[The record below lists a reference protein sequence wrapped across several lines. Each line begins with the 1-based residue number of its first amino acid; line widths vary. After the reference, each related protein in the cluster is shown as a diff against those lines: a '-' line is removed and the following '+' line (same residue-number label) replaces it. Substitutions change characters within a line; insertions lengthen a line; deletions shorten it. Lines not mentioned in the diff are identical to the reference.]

1 MEKKKTTEEEY
12 DLSYYLGGNE
22 EDTYS
27 KPTKQKDKFIPE
39 REEVRKQEKRTP
51 MDQADALS
59 EKMEYEQH
67 TVSSQDAVPSQHT
80 EIAPV
85 QKRISAKMRK
95 ETLEAYK
102 QTYLTP
108 IKLISRKA
116 VYLSKETQ
124 ERADFIVRRLGDRG
138 SNLSSFVENI
148 VRSHLDEYGEDIEKW
163 RKL

>member
-1 MEKKKTTEEEY
+1 MEKETMMSDK
-12 DLSYYLGGNE
+12 DLSWFLGVEDETENE
-22 EDTYS
+22 STSQEATAV
-27 KPTKQKDKFIPE
+27 PE
-39 REEVRKQEKRTP
+39 RERPTNKQDTENT
-51 MDQADALS
+51 MHS
-59 EKMEYEQH
+59 ESARNTENA
-67 TVSSQDAVPSQHT
+67 AVQR
-80 EIAPV
+80 
-85 QKRISAKMRK
+85 RISAKMRK

>member
-39 REEVRKQEKRTP
+39 REVVRKQEKRTP
-51 MDQADALS
+51 MNQADALS

-80 EIAPV
+80 ENAPV

-102 QTYLTP
+102 QAYLLP
-108 IKLISRKA
+108 AKLSNRKA

-124 ERADFIVRRLGDRG
+124 ELQRPQRAKIGRQGQQPFKFCGEHRAP
-138 SNLSSFVENI
+138 SSGGI
-148 VRSHLDEYGEDIEKW
+148 W
-163 RKL
+163 